1 MDLIV
6 ILDRT
11 NVRTATYRYLLR
23 AAVPAGRQA
32 YFANVDTTSAYKEAT
47 QAELTALKAGEYV
60 EVVREAPFSGM
71 NATQIKAWLE
81 EAQAAFQTKVTAD
94 AGWNPWKKYGTAWNG
109 TTWTDVV
116 VN

>member
-23 AAVPAGRQA
+23 AAVPTARQP
-32 YFANVDTTSAYKEAT
+32 YFANVDTTSAYKSAT

-71 NATQIKAWLE
+71 NAAQIKAWLVD
-81 EAQAAFQTKVTAD
+81 AQAAFQTKVTAD
-94 AGWNPWKKYGTAWNG
+94 AGWNPWKKFGTRWDG
-109 TTWTDVV
+109 STWVDVV